1 MNTPEIEKKCP
12 YCGERIK
19 SEALKCRY
27 CGSWVQKQKASP
39 LKVWTRSREG
49 AKVLG
54 ICAGIA
60 RQFNIDV
67 VFVRFAFIVATFFF
81 GLGIGLYIV
90 LWFLMPREKVETP
103 LPSDTGKTP

>member
-1 MNTPEIEKKCP
+1 MSQPENGIQCS
-12 YCGERIK
+12 YCGETIK
-19 SEALKCRY
+19 AEAVKCRY
-27 CGSWVQKQKASP
+27 CGSWVQKQRASP

-60 RQFNIDV
+60 RQFDIDV

-81 GLGIGLYIV
+81 GLGIGLYLV
-90 LWFLMPREKVETP
+90 LWFLMPRVKDETTT
-103 LPSDTGKTP
+103 PSVP

>member
-1 MNTPEIEKKCP
+1 MTTPENGIPCP
-12 YCGERIK
+12 YCGETIK
-19 SEALKCRY
+19 AEAVKCRY

-60 RQFNIDV
+60 RQFDIDV

-81 GLGIGLYIV
+81 GLGIGLYLV
-90 LWFLMPREKVETP
+90 LWLLMPRENEPAP
-103 LPSDTGKTP
+103 LPDTNKNQ